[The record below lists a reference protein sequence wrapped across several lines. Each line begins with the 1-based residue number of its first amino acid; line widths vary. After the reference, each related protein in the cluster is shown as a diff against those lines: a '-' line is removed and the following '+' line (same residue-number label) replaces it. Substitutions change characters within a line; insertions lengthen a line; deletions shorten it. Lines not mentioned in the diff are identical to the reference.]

1 MTMALRKLEQWLEK
15 YWLGELSQVE
25 EMQFKSELKAN
36 KDSLK
41 GELRQMADWFESHEE
56 SKQNLVLEDDFDKD
70 IMKKIHQKS
79 QPKEVW
85 NWMKVAASILVVF
98 ALGFFAWWVPQ
109 QQEQKQLAQQEE
121 KAYKEAKATLELM
134 ASMMN
139 HGRKHLSSL
148 EMINTAQEKVKNT
161 FQPDKKEKKEGQ
173 DG

>member
-1 MTMALRKLEQWLEK
+1 MALEKLEQWLEK

-41 GELRQMADWFESHEE
+41 GELKQMADWFEGHEE
-56 SKQNLVLEDDFDKD
+56 AKQNLVLDDSFDEN
-70 IMKKIHQKS
+70 IMAKIQKKSKPVDS
-79 QPKEVW
+79 W

-98 ALGFFAWWVPQ
+98 ALGFFTWWMPK

-139 HGRKHLSSL
+139 HGKKHLSSL
-148 EMINTAQEKVKNT
+148 EMISTAQEKVKNT
-161 FQPDKKEKKEGQ
+161 FQPDRKEKKKEGQ

>member
-1 MTMALRKLEQWLEK
+1 MALRKLEQWLEK

-25 EMQFKSELKAN
+25 EMEFKNELKAN
-36 KDSLK
+36 KDKLT
-41 GELRQMADWFESHEE
+41 GELKKLADWFGSHEE
-56 SKQNLVLEDDFDKD
+56 VKQELVLDDDFDNR
-70 IMKKIHQKS
+70 IMKEIHQKS
-79 QPKEVW
+79 KPKDSW

-98 ALGFFAWWVPQ
+98 ALGFFAWWMPQ

-139 HGRKHLSSL
+139 HGKKHLSSL

-161 FQPDKKEKKEGQ
+161 FQPDRKEKKKEGQ

>member
-1 MTMALRKLEQWLEK
+1 MALEKLEQWLEK

-36 KDSLK
+36 MGSLK
-41 GELRQMADWFESHEE
+41 GELKQMAEWFESHEE
-56 SKQNLVLEDDFDKD
+56 VKEHLRLDDDFDEKV
-70 IMKKIHQKS
+70 MNKIHQKS
-79 QPKEVW
+79 QPKERW

-98 ALGFFAWWVPQ
+98 VLGFFAWWMPQ

-139 HGRKHLSSL
+139 HGKKHLSSL

-161 FQPDKKEKKEGQ
+161 FQPDRKENKKEGQ

>member
-1 MTMALRKLEQWLEK
+1 MALEKLEQWLEK

-36 KDSLK
+36 KESLK
-41 GELRQMADWFESHEE
+41 GELKQMAEWFESHDEVKE
-56 SKQNLVLEDDFDKD
+56 HLRLDDDFDEKV
-70 IMKKIHQKS
+70 MNKIHQKS
-79 QPKEVW
+79 QPKDSW

-98 ALGFFAWWVPQ
+98 ALGFFAWWMPQ
-109 QQEQKQLAQQEE
+109 QQEQKQLAKQED

-139 HGRKHLSSL
+139 HGKKHLSSL

-161 FQPDKKEKKEGQ
+161 FQPDRKENKKEGQ

>member
-1 MTMALRKLEQWLEK
+1 MALKKLEQSLEK
-15 YWLGELSQVE
+15 YWLGELSQIE

-36 KDSLK
+36 KNELG
-41 GELRQMADWFESHEE
+41 GELLQMAEWFEGHDGA
-56 SKQNLVLEDDFDKD
+56 KQNLNLDDDFDRT
-70 IMKKIHQKS
+70 IMKEIHKKS
-79 QPKEVW
+79 QPKDKW
-85 NWMKVAASILVVF
+85 NWMKVAASILIVF
-98 ALGFFAWWVPQ
+98 ALGFFAWWVPE

-161 FQPDKKEKKEGQ
+161 FQPDKKQKKEE
-173 DG
+173 DS

>member
-1 MTMALRKLEQWLEK
+1 MVLRKLEQWLEK
-15 YWLGELSQVE
+15 YWQGELNQVE
-25 EMQFKSELKAN
+25 EMEFKSELKAN
-36 KDSLK
+36 KQNLS
-41 GELRQMADWFESHEE
+41 GELKQMAEWFESHEKT
-56 SKQNLVLEDDFDKD
+56 KQNLVLDDDFDKD

-79 QPKEVW
+79 QPKESW
-85 NWMKVAASILVVF
+85 NWMKIAASILVVF
-98 ALGFFAWWVPQ
+98 ALGFFTWWMPH

-139 HGRKHLSSL
+139 HGKKHLSSL

-161 FQPDKKEKKEGQ
+161 FQPDRKEKRKEGQ

>member
-1 MTMALRKLEQWLEK
+1 MALRKLEQWLEK

-25 EMQFKSELKAN
+25 EMEFKNELKAN
-36 KDSLK
+36 KDKLT
-41 GELRQMADWFESHEE
+41 GELKKLADWFGSHEE
-56 SKQNLVLEDDFDKD
+56 VKQELVLDDDFDNR
-70 IMKKIHQKS
+70 IMKEIHQKS
-79 QPKEVW
+79 KPKDSW

-98 ALGFFAWWVPQ
+98 ALGFFAWWMPQ

-139 HGRKHLSSL
+139 HGKKHLSSL

-161 FQPDKKEKKEGQ
+161 FQPDRKEKKKVGQ